1 MSTNEYPKWVKR
13 AEDIGPVLC
22 RNEKEERELLNSWD
36 TEQEAIAQAEAEA
49 AEEQAAEAKEAAQVA
64 LKSGKS
70 GK

>member
-13 AEDIGPVLC
+13 AEHIGPVLC

-36 TEQEAIAQAEAEA
+36 TEQEAIAQVEAEA
-49 AEEQAAEAKEAAQVA
+49 AKEQAAEAKEAAQVA